1 MVAINLGGMY
11 LSDDPANAQGYRIP
25 DNVTIA
31 AKGYLLFIADG
42 EPEQGPL
49 HTNFRLSKGG
59 ESVTLIDKASRSYRL
74 LDQVEY
80 EGMAENVSYGRYPNG
95 EATWQLLGTATP
107 SSYNLNEPLVIQAF
121 VFAPIIANGANC
133 R

>member
-1 MVAINLGGMY
+1 MIIEPRSY
-11 LSDDPANAQGYRIP
+11 L
-25 DNVTIA
+25 V
-31 AKGYLLFIADG
+31 FVADG

-59 ESVTLIDKASRSYRL
+59 ESVTLIDKAARSYRL

-80 EGMAENVSYGRYPNG
+80 DGMAEDVSYGRFPNG
-95 EATWQLLGTATP
+95 GANWRVLGAATP
-107 SSYNLNEPLVIQAF
+107 GSYNLNEPF
-121 VFAPIIANGANC
+121 VMRATLYAPFISNGPAC